1 MNKLLI
7 FAIMLIAAT
16 ATATASNAPKQVN
29 DTTIV
34 LIVNPPMHCG
44 NCEKKIKS
52 NIRFERGVKSIE
64 TDREKQTVTIRA
76 DKSKLDAERLRKAF
90 ARIGYEVR

>member
-1 MNKLLI
+1 MKKS
-7 FAIMLIAAT
+7 MLIILVALLSSAT
-16 ATATASNAPKQVN
+16 TTAVSAPKESN

-34 LIVNPPMHCG
+34 LTVDPPMHCV

-52 NIRFERGVKSIE
+52 NIRFEKGIKSIS

-76 DKSKLDAERLRKAF
+76 DKKKLNIENLRKAF
-90 ARIGYEVR
+90 AKIGYKVK